1 MDEDEDSPLAPAPEA
16 DTSEPPPL
24 TLILTD
30 PSGTSF
36 IEFASGSNAGADDP
50 QWDMKT
56 YKRTRADNVFLA
68 LVGDDDDEEAGGL
81 SAITEEGFEGG
92 EAQAQV
98 KAEAEITEIKD
109 DADEAEGD
117 TDEPPTT
124 GQEVHPDEILTFPG
138 ICSSCGHDVETH
150 MKRVDIPYFQACI
163 LTFLTFYRSLTAPLL
178 ANNPHLPHML
188 TLRLPRQ

>member
-1 MDEDEDSPLAPAPEA
+1 VDEDEDSPAPAPEA

-56 YKRTRADNVFLA
+56 YKRTRADNVFLG
-68 LVGDDDDEEAGGL
+68 LVSDDDDDEAGGL
-81 SAITEEGFEGG
+81 SAITEEGVEDG
-92 EAQAQV
+92 ENQAQV
-98 KAEAEITEIKD
+98 KAEAEGKDSKD
-109 DADEAEGD
+109 DADEVEDD
-117 TDEPPTT
+117 TNEPPTT

-163 LTFLTFYRSLTAPLL
+163 LTFLTFYRSLTTFQL
-178 ANNPHLPHML
+178 ANNPHLPHMP